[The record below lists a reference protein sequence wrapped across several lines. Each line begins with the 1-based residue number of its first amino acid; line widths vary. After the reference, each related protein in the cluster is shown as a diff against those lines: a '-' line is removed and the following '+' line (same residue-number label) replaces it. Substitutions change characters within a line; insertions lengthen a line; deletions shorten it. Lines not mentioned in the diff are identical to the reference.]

1 MSIGGNLPSCRKHVR
16 SLIQSM
22 PPVHS
27 HYENLRVA
35 RNAPPEVIRAAYKAL
50 SQRHHPDLN
59 PNSADAARIMS
70 IINVAYDVLSDP
82 VKRKFHDDWIKVQEE
97 AHSEPTQR
105 EEPYSKPTNTDGED
119 SNFYTARPAA
129 NNAWKDRLP
138 FEVFA
143 IADHLKRRWGLY
155 IAAIV
160 VLFAIAQNNKTNLQE
175 PNPAYSSAPPT
186 DVSEYKPQAIANQS
200 PKFERPATAPNG
212 RKWPATA
219 GHIAGYPLLNGKGYS
234 AVTIDNTRNDA
245 DVFVKLVH
253 ITDQKAFPVRHL
265 FIPKGESVKTGN
277 LKPGQYDVRYQDF
290 STGSFVKTQAFELV
304 EVREA
309 DGIRF
314 SEISMTLYKVRD
326 GNMQTQQIPESEF
339 N

>member
-1 MSIGGNLPSCRKHVR
+1 
-16 SLIQSM
+16 M

-59 PNSADAARIMS
+59 PNSVDAARIMS

-82 VKRKFHDDWIKVQEE
+82 AKRKLHDDWIRLQEE
-97 AHSEPTQR
+97 AQSEPTQQN
-105 EEPYSKPTNTDGED
+105 ESSSEPTNTGRED
-119 SNFYTARPAA
+119 TESYTARPLAK
-129 NNAWKDRLP
+129 NIWRERLP

-155 IAAIV
+155 VAAIV
-160 VLFAIAQNNKTNLQE
+160 ILFAIAQNNSS
-175 PNPAYSSAPPT
+175 NPQKLTPSYSSAPPV
-186 DVSEYKPQAIANQS
+186 DVSEYKPQTNANPS

-212 RKWPATA
+212 RKWPAAA

-234 AVTIDNTRNDA
+234 AVTIDNTKNDA

-265 FIPKGESVKTGN
+265 FIPKGESAKTGN

-290 STGSFVKTQAFELV
+290 STGSFVKTEAFELV

-309 DGIRF
+309 DGVRF